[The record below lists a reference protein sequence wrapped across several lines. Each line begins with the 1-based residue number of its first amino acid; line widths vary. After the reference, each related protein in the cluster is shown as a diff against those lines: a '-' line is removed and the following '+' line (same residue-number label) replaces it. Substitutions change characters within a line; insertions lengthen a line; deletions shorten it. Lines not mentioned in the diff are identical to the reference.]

1 LEGVVFGVVVVV
13 ALRLDAGVEEDARVD
28 EEAGLSDE
36 DVDSGRGG
44 KP

>member
-1 LEGVVFGVVVVV
+1 MGVVVVV
-13 ALRLDAGVEEDARVD
+13 ALRLDAGVEEDMRAV

-36 DVDSGRGG
+36 DVESGRGG